1 MLYNNIYKMDAFL
14 EYYKDNN
21 GTTSK
26 HTLTAMKGNLKRIG
40 KLLDTDPDD
49 LQLKDFKNVDSIVEN
64 IIDSFS
70 ISTSISTILAIISF
84 LKYKKASDDLIED
97 YKDLLNELI
106 KERNEDNNDQELKGN
121 ELENWI
127 EYPELK
133 KKVEKESEDF
143 LNKLV
148 DECKSFGDNDVV
160 IVACDDMYITSDE
173 LNNYVHALNKVFVRD
188 DVYLIPS
195 YPDDEV
201 IEFLESDDFE
211 PDNNFYMVLIQSYQ
225 KLEDGSSSLSKTN
238 YYEHWSDEYYADTVL
253 VRKQYGD
260 IHGKRNEKKS

>member
-1 MLYNNIYKMDAFL
+1 MKRTITQDIISWSKNFL
-14 EYYKDNN
+14 EKPNKDL
-21 GTTSK
+21 G
-26 HTLTAMKGNLKRIG
+26 G
-40 KLLDTDPDD
+40 KPVCPFAKKTREENKLR
-49 LQLKDFKNVDSIVEN
+49 IVE
-64 IIDSFS
+64 
-70 ISTSISTILAIISF
+70 T
-84 LKYKKASDDLIED
+84 
-97 YKDLLNELI
+97 
-106 KERNEDNNDQELKGN
+106 
-121 ELENWI
+121 
-127 EYPELK
+127 
-133 KKVEKESEDF
+133 KESEDF

-188 DVYLIPS
+188 DVYSIPS